1 MLNQEFY
8 MVAKTFQGLE
18 EVLAREVRGLGV
30 QDIEILNRA
39 VRFSGDLKILYAAN
53 YRLRTA
59 LKVLVEMESFTARN
73 DFELYNSLQKI
84 DWSSILDPSMSLA
97 VECVLN
103 SDYFSHS
110 QFIAQ
115 RTKDAVVDQFRDR
128 FRKRPSVDR
137 ENPDIRISLHI
148 QESRVNVLLDSSG
161 QSLHKRGYRAQLHQ
175 APVNEVL
182 AAGLLLLAGWNG
194 SGNLVDPMCGSGTF
208 LIEGALI
215 AYNIPPGTFR
225 NSFGFEKWK
234 NYDQDLFTEV
244 ADSIDE
250 NPGFKFR
257 IVGSD
262 ISAKSLLLARD
273 GLHRAFLDKKVEL
286 VHESLETFSPPQGGG
301 WAMFNPPYDERLKVE
316 DITGL
321 YRLIGDRLKQQFQG
335 YQAWVFSGNP
345 DAMKVI
351 GLHPARKINL
361 LNGPIECSFR
371 KYDVYAGSIKA
382 KYQNPAKPKS
392 VSVKLKKK

>member
-1 MLNQEFY
+1 
-8 MVAKTFQGLE
+8 VAKTFQGLE
-18 EVLAREVRGLGV
+18 EVLAREVRSLGV

-39 VRFSGDLKILYAAN
+39 VRFAGDLRVLYAAN

-73 DFELYNSLQKI
+73 DFDLYNGLQKI
-84 DWSSILDPSMSLA
+84 DWSRILDPSMSLA

-103 SDYFSHS
+103 SDHFSHS

-137 ENPDIRISLHI
+137 ENPDVRISLHI
-148 QESRVNVLLDSSG
+148 SESRVNVLLDSSG
-161 QSLHKRGYRAQLHQ
+161 HSLHKRGYRAQLHQ

-215 AYNIPPGTFR
+215 AYDIAPGIFR

-234 NYDQDLFTEV
+234 NYDSELFTDV
-244 ADSIDE
+244 ADSVE
-250 NPGFKFR
+250 EKSGFKHK

-262 ISAKSLLLARD
+262 KSAKSLLLARD
-273 GLHRAFLDKKVEL
+273 GLHRSFLDKKVEL
-286 VHESLETFSPPQGGG
+286 VHEPLESFTPPPGGG
-301 WAMFNPPYDERLKVE
+301 WVLINPPYNERLKIE
-316 DITGL
+316 DVIGL

-345 DAMKVI
+345 DAMKAI
-351 GLHPARKINL
+351 GLHPARKFAL
-361 LNGPIECSFR
+361 LNGSIECSFR
-371 KYDVYAGSIKA
+371 KYEVYSGSIKA
-382 KYQNPAKPKS
+382 KYRNPVKPGTS
-392 VSVKLKKK
+392 GRGRHLS